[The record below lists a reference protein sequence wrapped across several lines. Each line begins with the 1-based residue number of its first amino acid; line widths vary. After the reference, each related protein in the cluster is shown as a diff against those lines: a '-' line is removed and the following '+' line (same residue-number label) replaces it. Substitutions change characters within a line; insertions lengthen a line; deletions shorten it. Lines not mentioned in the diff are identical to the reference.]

1 MFLAC
6 AVGMMFRQRV
16 NQACKKGGLL
26 GIVGNVDIEEGAKV
40 F

>member
-1 MFLAC
+1 MYIIDHSNGQKIL
-6 AVGMMFRQRV
+6 V
-16 NQACKKGGLL
+16 LL

>member
-1 MFLAC
+1 VLPQKLVIASEALILLAC
-6 AVGMMFRQRV
+6 KFSV
-16 NQACKKGGLL
+16 LL

>member
-1 MFLAC
+1 M
-6 AVGMMFRQRV
+6 
-16 NQACKKGGLL
+16 KKEMKRKNGKTRKEKKKRKKKVLL